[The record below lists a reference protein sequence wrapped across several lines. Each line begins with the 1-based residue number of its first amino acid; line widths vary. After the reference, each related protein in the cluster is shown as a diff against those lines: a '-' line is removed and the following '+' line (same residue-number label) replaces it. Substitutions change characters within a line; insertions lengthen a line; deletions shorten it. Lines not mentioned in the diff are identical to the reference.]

1 VDNDQVAGPAL
12 GPAPSAM
19 KTRFLSRSALPLLI
33 AAGIALLALVETA
46 VALIAPWRAPTDADW
61 TAAAREVRAGFWPGD
76 LIVAAPA
83 WADPILRVHLGDLIP
98 IEVAGR
104 LDDDRFGRVWEVSQR
119 GAQAPATAGGT
130 ATLDKRFGRLIVRRV
145 ERPAERIGYDF
156 VARWA
161 DAQVSRIEPS
171 RTVSCRTVADRI
183 QCPDLTFNYVH
194 RQIVEVDNA
203 LREALLAQ
211 PVGQA
216 VVAIEYPAVRLGRA
230 LVVATGLHDTWMRK
244 AARGTV
250 EMRVIVG
257 GQPQTLPTTSDDS
270 GWTRTRIDTS
280 ARAGQIVPVRFEI
293 TSPAPT
299 ARHFAFAA
307 EARG

>member
-1 VDNDQVAGPAL
+1 MV
-12 GPAPSAM
+12 GPAPGPTPSAM
-19 KTRFLSRSALPLLI
+19 NSRSLPRSAPPLLI
-33 AAGIALLALVETA
+33 AAAVVLLALVETA
-46 VALIAPWRAPTDADW
+46 AALIAPSRAPTDADW
-61 TAAAREVRAGFWPGD
+61 AAAARQVRAEFRPGD

-104 LDDDRFGRVWEVSQR
+104 LDDDRFARVWEVSQR
-119 GAQAPATAGGT
+119 GARATATTGGT
-130 ATLDKRFGRLIVRRV
+130 VALEQRFGRLTVRRI
-145 ERPAERIGYDF
+145 ERQAEPVGYDF

-161 DAQVSRIEPS
+161 DAQVSRVEAA
-171 RTVSCRTVADRI
+171 RTVGCRTVADRI
-183 QCPDLTFNYVH
+183 QCPDLSFNFVH
-194 RQIVEVDNA
+194 RQIVEVDNR

-216 VVAIEYPAVRLGRA
+216 VVAIEYPAVRLGRV

-257 GQPQTLPTTSDDS
+257 GQPQALPTTSDDS
-270 GWTRTRIDTS
+270 GWTRTRIDTT
-280 ARAGQIVPVRFEI
+280 ARAGQVVPVRFEI
-293 TSPAPT
+293 TSPAPY

>member
-1 VDNDQVAGPAL
+1 MNSRLLP
-12 GPAPSAM
+12 
-19 KTRFLSRSALPLLI
+19 RSAPPLLI
-33 AAGIALLALVETA
+33 AAAVVLLAFIETA
-46 VALIAPWRAPTDADW
+46 VALIAPSRAPTEADW
-61 TAAAREVRAGFWPGD
+61 AAAARRVRADFRPGD

-104 LDDDRFGRVWEVSQR
+104 LDDDRFARVWEVSQR
-119 GAQAPATAGGT
+119 GAHAPATAGGT
-130 ATLDKRFGRLIVRRV
+130 VTLDQRFGHLTVRLV
-145 ERPAERIGYDF
+145 ERQAEPVDYDF

-161 DAQVSRIEPS
+161 DAQVSRVEKA
-171 RTVSCRTVADRI
+171 RTVPCRTTGDRI
-183 QCPDLTFNYVH
+183 QCPDLSFNFVH
-194 RQIVEVDNA
+194 RQIVEVDNR

-216 VVAIEYPAVRLGRA
+216 VVAIEYPAVRLGRV

-280 ARAGQIVPVRFEI
+280 ARAGQVVPVRFEI
-293 TSPAPT
+293 TSPAPY